1 MLYFAV
7 FLLFYLFSRNIV
19 SAKIGPQDIKPLF
32 SLKIPA
38 FIGIALLAMLILG
51 GGSMVLI
58 LVFFPLLDYLR
69 IIFSTLMG
77 AAIALALLGAV
88 LFLKAAF
95 KEAAEQAIAIRDA
108 GVLAGFFWLGAG
120 LLVLYSSMWLVYILT
135 VIAIWPLKTVCPK

>member
-1 MLYFAV
+1 
-7 FLLFYLFSRNIV
+7 
-19 SAKIGPQDIKPLF
+19 
-32 SLKIPA
+32 
-38 FIGIALLAMLILG
+38 
-51 GGSMVLI
+51 MVLI